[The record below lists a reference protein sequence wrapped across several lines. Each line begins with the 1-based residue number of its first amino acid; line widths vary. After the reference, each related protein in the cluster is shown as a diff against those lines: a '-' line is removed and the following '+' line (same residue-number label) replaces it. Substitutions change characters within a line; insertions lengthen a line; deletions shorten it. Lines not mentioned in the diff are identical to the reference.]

1 MAPRLRRSFDLA
13 LIFVLCVPALT
24 SGQYTGTA
32 SVTQGLATTTVPNLY
47 SCPNG
52 RVPALGTITA
62 SDASVWTVPAVVN
75 YTDADFPV
83 ASDLHNTC
91 NGNTHANTAEALA
104 ALDPGDVVTVDPDGE
119 LITAFVFADNYFELY
134 VNGVPVGKDA
144 VPYTPF
150 NSSVMR
156 FRAGRPFTVSMLLVD
171 WEEHLGLG
179 AESSNGFAY
188 HDGDGGMVAVF
199 KDGSGGII
207 ATTGADWKAQTF
219 YTAPI
224 TDLTCP
230 TENGALRLSDAC
242 STQDVN
248 DGSGYHALHWPR
260 PDGWT
265 SATFDDAAWPT
276 ASTFSN
282 ATVGVD
288 NKPAYTNFT
297 DIFDDATDDAQ
308 FIWSTNLILDNAVI
322 VRHTVEF
329 ASAVPDKGPHTG
341 GLQLFPNPAHD
352 AVCVALPKG
361 IGVADIQDIT
371 VMDASGRKVRTMRT
385 GSLII
390 ALEGVAAGTYSV
402 VVTLTSGRLC
412 QTLFVR

>member
-1 MAPRLRRSFDLA
+1 MVPRVRCVFDLSVILA
-13 LIFVLCVPALT
+13 LLSPALS

-62 SDASVWTVPAVVN
+62 SDATVWTVPAAVN
-75 YTDADFPV
+75 YTDAAFPV
-83 ASDLHNTC
+83 APDLHNAC
-91 NGNTHANTAEALA
+91 NGNTHANTAEAIA

-144 VPYTPF
+144 VPYTQF
-150 NSSVMR
+150 NSSIVR
-156 FRAGRPFTVSMLLVD
+156 FRVDRPFTVSMLLVD

-199 KDGSGGII
+199 KDDVGNII
-207 ATTGADWKAQTF
+207 ATTGSDWKAQTF

-260 PDGWT
+260 PEGWT
-265 SATFDDAAWPT
+265 SATFDDVDWPS
-276 ASTFSN
+276 ASTYSN

-297 DIFDDATDDAQ
+297 DIFDDATDDAE
-308 FIWSTNLILDNAVI
+308 FIWSTNLILDNEVI
-322 VRHTVEF
+322 VRHSVEL
-329 ASAVPDKGPHTG
+329 ASAVPDAEGPTG
-341 GLQLFPNPAHD
+341 GLRLFPNPAQE
-352 AVCVALPKG
+352 AFRIGLPAG
-361 IGVADIQDIT
+361 PGPADIQDISLF
-371 VMDASGRKVRTMRT
+371 DAFGRKVLSMGT
-385 GSLII
+385 GYTTIPLG
-390 ALEGVAAGTYSV
+390 GVVPGTYSV
-402 VVTLTSGRLC
+402 VVTLPSGRLC
-412 QTLFVR
+412 KTLLVR